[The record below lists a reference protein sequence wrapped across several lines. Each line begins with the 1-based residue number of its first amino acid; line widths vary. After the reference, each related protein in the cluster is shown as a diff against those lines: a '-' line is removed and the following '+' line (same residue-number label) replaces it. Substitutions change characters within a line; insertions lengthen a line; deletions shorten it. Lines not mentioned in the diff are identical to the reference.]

1 MCGLGSRTWAGFQRL
16 LILSASALDLQEGH
30 AGGGAKAGMHGLC
43 GMFRNLS
50 HGIAGQKAEPKEARG
65 ERGAKRGVGGE
76 AAG

>member
-1 MCGLGSRTWAGFQRL
+1 
-16 LILSASALDLQEGH
+16 
-30 AGGGAKAGMHGLC
+30 MHGLC